1 MPPNPHSRFGTHEG
15 GGYVRALLTLTTRWC
30 GYGSALFLTAMM
42 LVTVIDVVLRAI
54 FNLPVTGTYDLV
66 QLFLVGTVFLSIPD
80 VFLHDKNIVI
90 DFVDH
95 VFGGRV
101 VGMLKVI
108 ANILSLGFLAVL
120 CWRMFPP
127 ALDSAHYHE
136 VSPDLSIP
144 MTVHWVLMIL
154 GILVTLPAAGWVL
167 IESVKD
173 LSREQDRQ

>member
-1 MPPNPHSRFGTHEG
+1 MRPNLHSHFGTHKR
-15 GGYVRALLTLTTRWC
+15 GGYVRNLLTLTTRWC

-95 VFGGRV
+95 VFGARV
-101 VGMLKVI
+101 VGALKVI
-108 ANILSLGFLAVL
+108 ANILSFGFLAVL

-144 MTVHWVLMIL
+144 MTVHWMLMIL
-154 GILVTLPAAGWVL
+154 GILVTLPAAAWVL
-167 IESVKD
+167 IESVRD
-173 LSREQDRQ
+173 FSREQGR